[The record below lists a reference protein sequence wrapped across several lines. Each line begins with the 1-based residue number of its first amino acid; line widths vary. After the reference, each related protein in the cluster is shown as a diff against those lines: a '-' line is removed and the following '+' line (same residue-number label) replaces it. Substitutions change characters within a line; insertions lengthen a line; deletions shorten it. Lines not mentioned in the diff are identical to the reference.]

1 LLRDIEKLLKRKL
14 DKEIIPGYEIDP
26 SIKPEPIKNGGG
38 GGGQARQRRGGGNGG
53 GNRNGKPSGKKRAK
67 SSGAGSK
74 YNSKRR
80 G

>member
-1 LLRDIEKLLKRKL
+1 MLRDIEKLLKRKL

-38 GGGQARQRRGGGNGG
+38 GGGQAKQRRGGGNRGS
-53 GNRNGKPSGKKRAK
+53 KPSGKKRAK